1 MNVKTYINRIPD
13 KWIIKNSF
21 LDLNPNLSYL
31 LTYGNQSILIDAN
44 MSAEELTK
52 DLNKFG
58 STLEWILLTHTHL
71 DHSYRLPEI
80 LARHESARVGI
91 HPRGAKNTFPDIKT
105 DKFTELAPDTEIK
118 LSDAC
123 LTVLFTPG
131 HTNDSLCFWDKDH
144 DLLFTGDTIIGGE
157 IGTCDYH
164 SGGKRIVFYQTI
176 ICLLQLLPEATKI
189 FPGHLLNKYYIAPP
203 YLLSEEIKNNLSLQY
218 ATSGN
223 QAAFDK
229 ELKGLFK
236 ARMDLE

>member
-31 LTYGNQSILIDAN
+31 LTYGRQSILIVAN
-44 MSAEELTK
+44 MSAEELTN

-105 DKFTELAPDTEIK
+105 DKFTELAPDT
-118 LSDAC
+118 
-123 LTVLFTPG
+123 
-131 HTNDSLCFWDKDH
+131 
-144 DLLFTGDTIIGGE
+144 
-157 IGTCDYH
+157 
-164 SGGKRIVFYQTI
+164 
-176 ICLLQLLPEATKI
+176 
-189 FPGHLLNKYYIAPP
+189 
-203 YLLSEEIKNNLSLQY
+203 
-218 ATSGN
+218 
-223 QAAFDK
+223 
-229 ELKGLFK
+229 
-236 ARMDLE
+236 